1 MHAVFHAFMTHI
13 IHDSRIA
20 VKGVRFLVTVYK
32 PSDLVL
38 SHPHYHDMIPYDGLG
53 VGEGETGVARVTA
66 LHHYRDSRPVIAQPL
81 NRNLSEI
88 GSVSHVKSNRYHNER
103 AIHSL
108 VQVGLLNW
116 LRNAAD

>member
-1 MHAVFHAFMTHI
+1 MHAAFHAFMTSI

-53 VGEGETGVARVTA
+53 VGEGRGAAPR
-66 LHHYRDSRPVIAQPL
+66 RP
-81 NRNLSEI
+81 LSVWE
-88 GSVSHVKSNRYHNER
+88 
-103 AIHSL
+103 
-108 VQVGLLNW
+108 
-116 LRNAAD
+116 